1 MNYKYVLPK
10 HFVDKV
16 EAFRE
21 FAPGGMQ
28 VTVVT
33 TDGKTHRRV
42 LVSNCMYI
50 VAMRG
55 YTDLPFSVAD
65 IADIY
70 QPEGDKHPKQRGGWQ
85 FWDKW

>member
-1 MNYKYVLPK
+1 MNYKHTLQKY
-10 HFVDKV
+10 FIDKV
-16 EAFRE
+16 RSFNE

-33 TDGKTHRRV
+33 KDGKTHRQV
-42 LVSNCMYI
+42 LLSNCMYI

-55 YTDLPFSVAD
+55 FTDLPFSVAE

-70 QPEGDKHPKQRGGWQ
+70 QTEEDKNPKQRGGWQ

>member
-1 MNYKYVLPK
+1 MNYKHTLQKY
-10 HFVDKV
+10 FIDKV
-16 EAFRE
+16 RSFSE

-33 TDGKTHRRV
+33 KDSKTHRQV
-42 LVSNCMYI
+42 LLSNCMYI

-55 YTDLPFSVAD
+55 YTDLPFSVAE

-70 QPEGDKHPKQRGGWQ
+70 QTEEDKNPKQRGGWQ
-85 FWDKW
+85 FWDRW